1 MIKRPMCKYYRPW
14 QDTSRGEINDVCVD
28 DEKRTMQ
35 KCDWSYKDGY
45 CHLIKKGGNDE

>member
-14 QDTSRGEINDVCVD
+14 QGTSRGEIDVCVD
-28 DEKRTMQ
+28 EEKRTIQ

-45 CHLIKKGGNDE
+45 CHLIKKGGAS

>member
-14 QDTSRGEINDVCVD
+14 QGTSRGEINDVCVD

-35 KCDWSYKDGY
+35 KCDWSYKDGC
-45 CHLIKKGGNDE
+45 CHLIKKGGSQ